1 MDSHT
6 SPSRRDFL
14 NATLQTLAT
23 GALVSSDTLLM
34 HALAQATQH
43 SPKGTLILV
52 GGGMANRQGR
62 PLPEDE
68 TEARRIYDEYGIMQ
82 RIMREAGA
90 NNREVVVVTSGSETR
105 AEENAREYEEELKRL
120 GAQKIYSITNRDDAC
135 DEALANKIRHG
146 QIPLVFLS
154 GGDQM
159 RLVSEFKNT
168 PVCDAMLEA
177 LKQYKDFVIGANS
190 AGTAAAATCMI
201 GGDDNYGQEGLGLT
215 SWIIDQH
222 IDRVRRETSRGT
234 KRLEASMQLFPQY
247 FIACGLPEGVAVKVT
262 PEGISAFGRPEKTV
276 KFIYR
281 NQKMDMPVEPSD
293 HDITPGNTVTIHNIR
308 QMEPQTDIKP

>member
-1 MDSHT
+1 VYSKSLDMDPNIPH
-6 SPSRRDFL
+6 SRRDFL
-14 NATLQTLAT
+14 NAIVQTLAT
-23 GALVSSDTLLM
+23 GALISSDTLLT
-34 HALAQATQH
+34 HALAEATQH

-52 GGGMANRQGR
+52 GGGMASRQGR

-68 TEARRIYDEYGIMQ
+68 TEARKIYDEYGIMQ
-82 RIMREAGA
+82 RIMREAAAQG
-90 NNREVVVVTSGSETR
+90 REVVVVTSGSETR

-120 GAQKIYSITNRDDAC
+120 GAQKVYSITNRDSANNQ
-135 DEALANKIRHG
+135 ALASKIRNG
-146 QIPLVFLS
+146 DIPLVFLS

-159 RLVSEFKNT
+159 KLVSEFKDT
-168 PVCDAMLEA
+168 PVCNAMLDA
-177 LKQYKDFVIGANS
+177 LKTHTNFVIGANS

-222 IDRVRRETSRGT
+222 IDRVRRGTSRGT
-234 KRLEASMQLFPQY
+234 KRMEESMNSFPQY

-262 PEGISAFGRPEKTV
+262 PAGISAFGRHEKTV

-281 NQKMDMPVEPSD
+281 NQKMDMPV
-293 HDITPGNTVTIHNIR
+293 
-308 QMEPQTDIKP
+308 